1 MMKSFSHISE
11 ALSKVV
17 NKTNLNKV
25 MAEKTLNDLLKQ
37 YFNSLDV
44 AVGAKCV
51 IKNNIVW
58 AECASLT
65 ERAFVTEHLAE
76 LAELAKDH
84 GLTLPW
90 RAK

>member
-1 MMKSFSHISE
+1 
-11 ALSKVV
+11 
-17 NKTNLNKV
+17 

-37 YFNSLDV
+37 YFDGLGV

-51 IKNNIVW
+51 IRNNIIW

-76 LAELAKDH
+76 LAALAKDH

>member
-1 MMKSFSHISE
+1 MMKAFSHISE
-11 ALSKVV
+11 ALNRVV
-17 NKTNLNKV
+17 NRANLNKV

-37 YFNSLDV
+37 YFDGLGV
-44 AVGAKCV
+44 AIGAKCV
-51 IKNNIVW
+51 IRNNIIW

-65 ERAFVTEHLAE
+65 ERAFVSEHLETLAE
-76 LAELAKDH
+76 LAREH